1 MNYYEE
7 LGLRPSASAE
17 EIRQAYRELARL
29 LHPDQQRDEGLRLS
43 ALLFTGPATAGA
55 PAQRARIML
64 AFERVCVERRPDW
77 VVGWGT

>member
-29 LHPDQQRDEGLRLS
+29 LPPDQQREEGLRS
-43 ALLFTGPATAGA
+43 HHRRGA
-55 PAQRARIML
+55 EGAEHRH
-64 AFERVCVERRPDW
+64 
-77 VVGWGT
+77 T